1 MLPEKDLPTAWYNVQ
16 PDLPEPLGPPLDPA
30 GNPISPEA
38 LLAIF
43 PPDLVGQEVSQERW
57 IDIPGPVLDILRT
70 YRPTPLS
77 RARMFEKALGL
88 PDDIQ
93 IYYKYEGI
101 NASGSHKANT
111 AIPQIYY
118 NKKAGINKL
127 TTETGAGQW
136 GSALA
141 MAASQQDMDIDV
153 YMVAVSYDQKPYR
166 RIFMESFGATVHRSP
181 TTLTEVGRRVL
192 AEDPDSIGSL
202 GIAISEAVEIAA
214 QNPDINY
221 SLGSV
226 LNHVIIHQSIIGQE
240 AIKQMEMAGV
250 EPDVVIACCGGG
262 SNLGGIGLPYYRRRL
277 DGKTKTRL
285 LAVEPKSCPS
295 LTAGEYRYD
304 FGDEAGLTPQM
315 QMFTLG
321 HEFIPPGIHAG
332 GLRYHGD
339 SPLIS
344 ALVKAGEIEAT
355 SVYQTDCF
363 EAAMMFAR
371 AEAMLPA
378 PESSHAIAGAVA
390 EALDAKVKGES
401 RVILFN
407 LSGHGF
413 LDLTAYDMYNRG
425 ELVDFDFASGTTIDS
440 KGEKRIEKQ
449 IGAKEKKI
457 APAKIKAEA
466 AADTKPVDF
475 KTE

>member
-1 MLPEKDLPTAWYNVQ
+1 MSEQYRFVLPEKEMPTAWYNVQ
-16 PDLPEPLGPPLDPA
+16 VDLPEQLGPPLDPA
-30 GNPISPEA
+30 GNPLSPEA

-43 PPDLVGQEVSQERW
+43 PPDIVEQEMSRERY
-57 IDIPGPVLDILRT
+57 IGIPGPVLDILRT
-70 YRPTPLS
+70 YRPSPLS

-88 PDDIQ
+88 PDDVQ

-118 NKKAGINKL
+118 NKKAGISKL

-136 GSALA
+136 GSALS
-141 MAASQQDMDIDV
+141 MAGSQMNMDIDV
-153 YMVAVSYDQKPYR
+153 FMVAISYDQKPYR
-166 RIFMESFGATVHRSP
+166 RIFMESFGAKVHRSP

-192 AEDPDSIGSL
+192 AEDPDSLGSL

-214 QNPDINY
+214 ANPDINY

-226 LNHVIIHQSIIGQE
+226 LNHVCIHQSIIGEE
-240 AIKQMEMAGV
+240 AILQMEMAGV

-262 SNLGGIGLPYYRRRL
+262 SNLAGIGFPYYRRRL
-277 DGKTKTRL
+277 DGKTNTRIV
-285 LAVEPKSCPS
+285 AVEPKACPT
-295 LTAGEYRYD
+295 LTAGDYRYD

-315 QMFTLG
+315 QMYTLG
-321 HEFIPPGIHAG
+321 HDFIPPGIHAG

-339 SPLIS
+339 SPLVS
-344 ALVKAGEIEAT
+344 ALVRAGEIEAM
-355 SVYQTDCF
+355 SVYQNDCF
-363 EAAMMFAR
+363 DAAMIFAR
-371 AEAMLPA
+371 AEAHLPA

-390 EALDAKVKGES
+390 EAKAAAEAGES

-413 LDLTAYDMYNRG
+413 LDLASYDRYNKG
-425 ELVDFDFASGTTIDS
+425 DLVDYDFASGTVL
-440 KGEKRIEKQ
+440 GEH
-449 IGAKEKKI
+449 
-457 APAKIKAEA
+457 
-466 AADTKPVDF
+466 
-475 KTE
+475 TE